1 MCANKL
7 ENLNER
13 EKFLE
18 IHKLPRLNDEQEENK
33 PTTSNEIE
41 ESNEKFRTNGIIG
54 KFYSVFK
61 EELSP
66 IICKLFQKIEEN
78 EKLLNSFSE
87 TALA

>member
-33 PTTSNEIE
+33 PITSNEIE
-41 ESNEKFRTNGIIG
+41 ESNEKFRTKWHHWRIL
-54 KFYSVFK
+54 FSK

-66 IICKLFQKIEEN
+66 IICKLFQKIEKN

-87 TALA
+87 TALT